1 MRVTGKYIFISMFL
15 EADIGLKV
23 QPLQKKVK
31 EQLDKTEERDFVSD
45 YNLINGVKDQLNKM
59 KVDF

>member
-45 YNLINGVKDQLNKM
+45 YNLINGVKDQLKKM